1 MKELTINVEGM
12 MCMHCVKHVEDA
24 CKRNANVVD
33 AKASLDNKNVV
44 VSYND
49 DVNVDEIKK
58 SIVDAGYEVK

>member
-1 MKELTINVEGM
+1 MKELTINVEDM

-24 CKRNANVVD
+24 CKKVNNVCD

-49 DVNVDEIKK
+49 DVNKDEIIKN
-58 SIVDAGYEVK
+58 IIDAGYEVK